1 MAKLSFAQLMEPSA
15 FRSMP
20 WKNGRG
26 TTLEIATEPAGAAL
40 DDPAMLWR
48 LSTAPVTD
56 AGPFSAFPG
65 FDRILTLTEGRELAL
80 AFADRKAT
88 LRPGDVFR
96 FYGEEA
102 VSAELPAG
110 PVRDLGLLY
119 RPEQVRAEMNVL
131 AFKGGVRSFA
141 FRKRLVFFYAAAGDV
156 SVGCFP
162 GGEELR
168 LKAGAALRVE
178 TLGHEKVLVCEPKA
192 PKSVLIS
199 VELDW

>member
-1 MAKLSFAQLMEPSA
+1 M
-15 FRSMP
+15 
-20 WKNGRG
+20 
-26 TTLEIATEPAGAAL
+26 EIATEPAGASI
-40 DDPAMLWR
+40 DDPALLWR
-48 LSTAPVTD
+48 VSTAPVNE
-56 AGPFSAFPG
+56 AGPFSSFPG
-65 FDRILTLTEGRELAL
+65 FDRLLTVVEGKELAL
-80 AFADRKAT
+80 SFTDRKAT

-102 VSAELPAG
+102 VSAELPVG

-119 RPEQVRAEMNVL
+119 RPEQVRAEMSVL

-162 GGEELR
+162 GGEEFRLR
-168 LKAGAALRVE
+168 AGSALRVE

-192 PKSVLIS
+192 PRSVLIS